1 MRGDIT
7 GRFAPMTVLRLI
19 SAAALCLAALAGT
32 AAAEDTVRIGLARSV
47 SNGAELIAIEKGYF
61 KDVGIKIEI
70 DDIDTSANTIALL
83 AQNRLQFVAG
93 GISAGYFNALEK
105 DLPVTIIAD
114 RVSTPIGHNLMLRPD
129 LKDQVKSLAQLKGRV
144 VASNGTGSVSTY
156 EVGKMLETAG
166 LQISDVDVK
175 IFPFTQ
181 MALAFTNK
189 AIDAAIVIPPFV
201 SQFLDQGYALGFA
214 EPDALVKPT
223 PMTIAVIITNTD
235 WAKAN
240 PELVQRYYT
249 AYLRGVRDY
258 CDAYHGAP
266 IKNEIIDLLIRHGSE
281 RRPELLH
288 KYPWPARSPNGRIN
302 TASMLDMQDW
312 FVKNGF
318 SRVKFPAA
326 RLVDARYADAAVAK
340 LGPFVPANPD
350 SKLEGCR

>member
-1 MRGDIT
+1 M
-7 GRFAPMTVLRLI
+7 
-19 SAAALCLAALAGT
+19 
-32 AAAEDTVRIGLARSV
+32 
-47 SNGAELIAIEKGYF
+47 EK
-61 KDVGIKIEI
+61 
-70 DDIDTSANTIALL
+70 
-83 AQNRLQFVAG
+83 Q
-93 GISAGYFNALEK
+93 
-105 DLPVTIIAD
+105 LPITIIAD

-129 LKDQVKSLAQLKGRV
+129 LKDKITRLSQLKGKTI
-144 VASNGTGSVSTY
+144 ATNGAGAVSTY

-181 MALAFTNK
+181 MALAFANK

-201 SQFLDQGYALGFA
+201 SQFVDQGYAVGFGA
-214 EPDALVKPT
+214 PVALVKPT
-223 PMTIAVIITNTD
+223 PMTIAVIMANTD

-240 PELVQRYYT
+240 PALIQNFYT

-288 KYPWPARSPNGRIN
+288 KYPWPARSPDGRIN

-312 FVKNGF
+312 FVKNGYG
-318 SRVKFPAA
+318 RAKFPGHAPGRRA
-326 RLVDARYADAAVAK
+326 LCRRGGRRK
-340 LGPFVPANPD
+340 LGPYVPANPAFEARRLPLISFSAFFFASGTRVLTSVCHRPCD
-350 SKLEGCR
+350 VWALGRS